1 LGTKKSQTTMP
12 THIDQCDLDAGT
24 HMLVCAGGTALSV
37 YAITAD
43 AAPKLIATYTGTM
56 RVHTAAFD
64 SETHDIW
71 AVFLD
76 ENGTNHG
83 FVQHF
88 KLTP

>member
-1 LGTKKSQTTMP
+1 MP
-12 THIDQCDLDAGT
+12 AHIDQCDLDSGT
-24 HMLVCAGGTALSV
+24 QMLVCAGGTALSV

-43 AAPKLIATYTGTM
+43 SAPQLIATYTGTM
-56 RVHTAAFD
+56 HVHTVAFD
-64 SETHDIW
+64 RETHAIW

-76 ENGTNHG
+76 ENGTNRG